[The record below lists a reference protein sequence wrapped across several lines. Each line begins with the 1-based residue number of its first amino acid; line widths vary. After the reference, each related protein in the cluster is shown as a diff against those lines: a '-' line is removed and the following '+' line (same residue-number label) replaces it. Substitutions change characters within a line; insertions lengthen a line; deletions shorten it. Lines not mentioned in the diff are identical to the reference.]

1 MQKSFYHVLKG
12 KTDMPATAIFY
23 PDQNLRQ
30 ITTDPAPDYHVRWS
44 PDGKMLAFAS
54 WRSGEPKIWLI
65 PKEPL

>member
-1 MQKSFYHVLKG
+1 MFSTG

-30 ITTDPAPDYHVRWS
+30 ITTDPAPDYHVKWS

-54 WRSGEPKIWLI
+54 WRSGEPKI
-65 PKEPL
+65 